1 MACEGCAEDRCKR
14 RDVTFVPHHA
24 MLCSTRKSY
33 AKILDEVHGVKN
45 EEVIPDSYDP
55 EKDQDAAVYRQRRV
69 VRRKKKGCFGKK
81 RQSSRKQG
89 PNELGDVIES
99 ALTKIGVTSE
109 RVELWLGRKCNCKE
123 RRNKLND
130 LSRWARSVIN
140 SDGNHE
146 QDLNRIVGQEPKKR
160 VKKVKQQE

>member
-81 RQSSRKQG
+81 RQ
-89 PNELGDVIES
+89 
-99 ALTKIGVTSE
+99 

-146 QDLNRIVGQEPKKR
+146 QDLNRIVGQEPKKW
-160 VKKVKQQE
+160 VKKVKQQK